1 MYRKLVLFV
10 LCVTLVLTTAGCYAQ
25 VEKPEQS
32 TSVPADTTRRDTTL
46 PREPTQPQ
54 ADGPHF
60 AITHVEPFGV
70 KANTNIRLLMAALA
84 KDDFPTPDGEAMYL
98 ASYTVSYFD
107 PDSGTEFAACPIA
120 GCTHKDD
127 ACPGRIPGLTAF
139 CADDTYWYAFTMV
152 EDVLRLLRVDPLTGD
167 RTVLHTWKYGAYFG
181 DGILSSGYIL
191 ADICSFLEQ
200 DRTSSYVSI
209 DLADGTV
216 REFARSDE
224 MGQGRLAGGDSN
236 TVIMEWLTYSEPLLT
251 FEQWLEAN
259 PGKSEEDYFTYVDR
273 LYYQDN
279 VVTLRSFDLAT
290 GTYRDLPNTQG
301 ARLFSDPNIS
311 YDVYYVY
318 RQGDSVML
326 GSFSGKEP
334 RTVFTADGIIN
345 AWLMDGRVF
354 ILRQDGAHLQEW
366 VADMAGGEAKL
377 LHDYGQSD
385 CVVFSAVREI
395 NDYFIGSGS
404 FYISKADYYAGNFDK
419 ANSF

>member
-46 PREPTQPQ
+46 PRETTQPQ

-279 VVTLRSFDLAT
+279 VVTLRSFDLTT
-290 GTYRDLPNTQG
+290 GDYRDLPNTQG

-311 YDVYYVY
+311 YDEYFVY

>member
-1 MYRKLVLFV
+1 MYRKLIVLV

-32 TSVPADTTRRDTTL
+32 TSVPADTTPRDTTL
-46 PREPTQPQ
+46 PRETTQPQ

-279 VVTLRSFDLAT
+279 VVTLRSFDLTT
-290 GTYRDLPNTQG
+290 GDYRDLPNTQG

-311 YDVYYVY
+311 YDEYFVY

-326 GSFSGKEP
+326 GSFSGEES

-377 LHDYGQSD
+377 LHDYGESD
-385 CVVFSAVREI
+385 GVVFSAVREI

-404 FYISKADYYAGNFDK
+404 SYISKADYYAGNFDK

>member
-32 TSVPADTTRRDTTL
+32 TSVPADTTPRDTTL
-46 PREPTQPQ
+46 PREPPQPQ

-70 KANTNIRLLMAALA
+70 KANTNIRLSVAGLG
-84 KDDFPTPDGEAMYL
+84 KGGYPTPDGEAMYL
-98 ASYTVSYFD
+98 ASSTVSYFD

-152 EDVLRLLRVDPLTGD
+152 EDVLRLLRVDPSTGD

-279 VVTLRSFDLAT
+279 VVTLRSFDLTT
-290 GTYRDLPNTQG
+290 GDYRDLPNTQG

-311 YDVYYVY
+311 YDEYFVY

-326 GSFSGKEP
+326 GSFSGEES

-377 LHDYGQSD
+377 LHDYGESD
-385 CVVFSAVREI
+385 GVVFSAVREI

-404 FYISKADYYAGNFDK
+404 SYISKADYYAGNFDK

>member
-1 MYRKLVLFV
+1 
-10 LCVTLVLTTAGCYAQ
+10 
-25 VEKPEQS
+25 
-32 TSVPADTTRRDTTL
+32 
-46 PREPTQPQ
+46 
-54 ADGPHF
+54 
-60 AITHVEPFGV
+60 
-70 KANTNIRLLMAALA
+70 
-84 KDDFPTPDGEAMYL
+84 MYL
-98 ASYTVSYFD
+98 ASSTVSYFD

-279 VVTLRSFDLAT
+279 VVTLRSFDLTT
-290 GTYRDLPNTQG
+290 GDYRDLPNTQG

-311 YDVYYVY
+311 YDEYFVY

-326 GSFSGKEP
+326 GSFSGEES

-377 LHDYGQSD
+377 LHDYGESD
-385 CVVFSAVREI
+385 GVVFSAVREI

-404 FYISKADYYAGNFDK
+404 SYISKADYYAGNFDK

>member
-1 MYRKLVLFV
+1 MFQKIARLFLATVMVLAS
-10 LCVTLVLTTAGCYAQ
+10 AGCYSQ
-25 VEKPEQS
+25 VNIPNASAGS
-32 TSVPADTTRRDTTL
+32 TSQTQTEVS
-46 PREPTQPQ
+46 TQP
-54 ADGPHF
+54 DGSGASY
-60 AITHVEPFGV
+60 AIHSVEPFGV
-70 KANTNIRLLMAALA
+70 KSNTNIRLLMAALA

-127 ACPGRIPGLTAF
+127 GCPGRIPGLTAF

-167 RTVLHTWKYGAYFG
+167 RTVLHTWEYGAYFG

-191 ADICSFLEQ
+191 ADICSFLEE

-279 VVTLRSFDLAT
+279 VVTLRSFDLTT
-290 GTYRDLPNTQG
+290 GDYRDLPNTQG

-311 YDVYYVY
+311 YDEYFVY

-326 GSFSGKEP
+326 GSFSGEES

-377 LHDYGQSD
+377 LHDYGESD
-385 CVVFSAVREI
+385 GVVFSAVREI

-404 FYISKADYYAGNFDK
+404 SYISKADYYAGNFDK

>member
-32 TSVPADTTRRDTTL
+32 TSVPADTTPRDTTL
-46 PREPTQPQ
+46 PRETTQPQ

-70 KANTNIRLLMAALA
+70 KANTNIRLSVAGLG
-84 KDDFPTPDGEAMYL
+84 KGGYPTPDGEAMYL
-98 ASYTVSYFD
+98 ASSTVSYFD

-152 EDVLRLLRVDPLTGD
+152 EDVLRLLRVDPSTGD
-167 RTVLHTWKYGAYFG
+167 RTVLHTWEFG
-181 DGILSSGYIL
+181 SYLGSAMISPWHIL
-191 ADICSFLEQ
+191 ADIG
-200 DRTSSYVSI
+200 SSLGGDIPFVNVSI
-209 DLADGTV
+209 DLRDGTV
-216 REFARSDE
+216 LELAQTDAL
-224 MGQGRLAGGDSN
+224 GQGLLVGGNSD
-236 TVIMEWLTYSEPLLT
+236 TAIMEWRTYPEPLLT
-251 FEQWLEAN
+251 FEKWLESN
-259 PGKSEEDYFTYVDR
+259 PGKSEEDYFAYASQLHYRDSLT
-273 LYYQDN
+273 
-279 VVTLRSFDLAT
+279 TLRSFDLTT
-290 GTYRDLPNTQG
+290 GDYRDLPNTQG

-311 YDVYYVY
+311 YDEYFVY

-326 GSFSGKEP
+326 GSFSGEES

-345 AWLMDGRVF
+345 AWLMDERVF

-377 LHDYGQSD
+377 LHDYGESD
-385 CVVFSAVREI
+385 GVVFSAVREI

-404 FYISKADYYAGNFDK
+404 SYISKADYYAGNFDK

>member
-46 PREPTQPQ
+46 PRETTQPQ

-98 ASYTVSYFD
+98 VSYTVSYFD

-279 VVTLRSFDLAT
+279 VVTLRSFDLTT
-290 GTYRDLPNTQG
+290 GDYRDLPNTQG

-311 YDVYYVY
+311 YDEYFVY

-334 RTVFTADGIIN
+334 RTVFTAEGISN

-354 ILRQDGAHLQEW
+354 ILRREGEDLQEW

-377 LHDYGQSD
+377 LHDYGESD
-385 CVVFSAVREI
+385 GVVFSAVREI

-404 FYISKADYYAGNFDK
+404 SYISKADYYAGNFDK

>member
-1 MYRKLVLFV
+1 MYRKLVSFV

-32 TSVPADTTRRDTTL
+32 TSVPADTTPRDTTL
-46 PREPTQPQ
+46 PGETTQPQ

-70 KANTNIRLLMAALA
+70 KSNTNIRLSVAGLG
-84 KDDFPTPDGEAMYL
+84 KGDYPTPDGEAMYL

-167 RTVLHTWKYGAYFG
+167 RTVLHTWEYGAYFG

-191 ADICSFLEQ
+191 ADICSFLEE

-216 REFARSDE
+216 REFACSDE
-224 MGQGRLAGGDSN
+224 MGQGRLAGGNSN

-311 YDVYYVY
+311 YDEYFVY

-377 LHDYGQSD
+377 LHDYGESD

-404 FYISKADYYAGNFDK
+404 SYISKADYYAGNFDK

>member
-1 MYRKLVLFV
+1 MFRKLGALF
-10 LCVTLVLTTAGCYAQ
+10 LAMALVLSSTGCYSQ
-25 VEKPEQS
+25 VNKPTES
-32 TSVPADTTRRDTTL
+32 TATTSHTQKVET
-46 PREPTQPQ
+46 TQP
-54 ADGPHF
+54 DGSGASYALNP
-60 AITHVEPFGV
+60 VEPINLKSKDNVRLAVAGV
-70 KANTNIRLLMAALA
+70 GKGV
-84 KDDFPTPDGEAMYL
+84 FPTPDGEALYL
-98 ASYTVSYFD
+98 ASYTVSYFA

-127 ACPGRIPGLTAF
+127 TCPGRIPGLTAF

-167 RTVLHTWKYGAYFG
+167 RTVLHTWEYGAYFG
-181 DGILSSGYIL
+181 DGILSSGHIL
-191 ADICSFLEQ
+191 ADIRSFLEE

-209 DLADGTV
+209 DLSDGTV
-216 REFARSDE
+216 LEFARADE

-251 FEQWLEAN
+251 FEKWLEAN
-259 PGKSEEDYFTYVDR
+259 SGKSEEDYFAYVDR

-279 VVTLRSFDLAT
+279 VVTLRSFDLTT
-290 GTYRDLPNTQG
+290 GDYRDLPNTQG

-311 YDVYYVY
+311 YDDYYVC

-334 RTVFTADGIIN
+334 RTVFTAEGISN

-354 ILRQDGAHLQEW
+354 ILRREGEDLQEW

-377 LHDYGQSD
+377 LHDYGESD
-385 CVVFSAVREI
+385 GVVFSAVREI

-404 FYISKADYYAGNFDK
+404 SYISKADYYAGNFDK

>member
-46 PREPTQPQ
+46 PRETTQPQ

-191 ADICSFLEQ
+191 ADIRSFLEE

-209 DLADGTV
+209 DLSDGTV
-216 REFARSDE
+216 LEFARADE

-251 FEQWLEAN
+251 FEKWLEAN
-259 PGKSEEDYFTYVDR
+259 SGKSEEDYFAYVDR

-279 VVTLRSFDLAT
+279 VVTLRSFDLTT
-290 GTYRDLPNTQG
+290 GDYRDLPNTQG

-311 YDVYYVY
+311 YDEYFVY

-326 GSFSGKEP
+326 GSFSGEES

-354 ILRQDGAHLQEW
+354 ILRQEGEDLQEW

-377 LHDYGQSD
+377 LHDYGESD
-385 CVVFSAVREI
+385 GVVFSAVREI

-404 FYISKADYYAGNFDK
+404 SYISKADYYAGNFDK
-419 ANSF
+419 AISF

>member
-46 PREPTQPQ
+46 PRETTQPQ

-236 TVIMEWLTYSEPLLT
+236 TVIMGWLTYSEPLLT

-279 VVTLRSFDLAT
+279 VVTLRSFDLTT
-290 GTYRDLPNTQG
+290 GDYRDLPNTQG

-311 YDVYYVY
+311 YDEYFVY

-326 GSFSGKEP
+326 GSFSGEES

-377 LHDYGQSD
+377 LHDYGESD
-385 CVVFSAVREI
+385 GVVFSAVREI

-404 FYISKADYYAGNFDK
+404 SYISKADYYAGNFDK

>member
-1 MYRKLVLFV
+1 MYRKLIVLV

-46 PREPTQPQ
+46 PRETTQPQ

-279 VVTLRSFDLAT
+279 VVTLRSFDLTT
-290 GTYRDLPNTQG
+290 GDYRDLPNTQG

-311 YDVYYVY
+311 YDEYFVY

-326 GSFSGKEP
+326 GSFSGEES

-377 LHDYGQSD
+377 LHDYGESD
-385 CVVFSAVREI
+385 GVVFSAVREI

-404 FYISKADYYAGNFDK
+404 SYISKADYYAGNFDK

>member
-1 MYRKLVLFV
+1 MFRKLGALF
-10 LCVTLVLTTAGCYAQ
+10 LAMALVLSSTGCYSQ
-25 VEKPEQS
+25 VNKPTES
-32 TSVPADTTRRDTTL
+32 TATTSHTQKVET
-46 PREPTQPQ
+46 TQP
-54 ADGPHF
+54 DGSGASYALNP
-60 AITHVEPFGV
+60 VEPINLKSKDNVRLAVAGV
-70 KANTNIRLLMAALA
+70 GKGV
-84 KDDFPTPDGEAMYL
+84 FPTPDGEALYL
-98 ASYTVSYFD
+98 ASYTVSYFA

-127 ACPGRIPGLTAF
+127 TCPGRIPGLTAF

-167 RTVLHTWKYGAYFG
+167 RTVLHTWEYGAYFG
-181 DGILSSGYIL
+181 DGILSSGHIL
-191 ADICSFLEQ
+191 ADIRSFLEQ

-251 FEQWLEAN
+251 FEKWLEAN
-259 PGKSEEDYFTYVDR
+259 SGKSEEDYFAYVDR

-279 VVTLRSFDLAT
+279 VVTLRSFDLTT
-290 GTYRDLPNTQG
+290 GDYRDLPNTQG

-311 YDVYYVY
+311 YDDYYVC

-334 RTVFTADGIIN
+334 RTVFTAEGISN

-366 VADMAGGEAKL
+366 VADIAGGEAKL
-377 LHDYGQSD
+377 LHDYGESD

-395 NDYFIGSGS
+395 NDYFIGSGAC
-404 FYISKADYYAGNFDK
+404 YISKADYYAGNFDK